1 MQKIKN
7 FLEKIKKRLEF
18 YLVKNTT
25 NLEKLNHIIY
35 RKEHARLNFDL
46 HAIEHGSL
54 LESLVI
60 LNKPK
65 TIVELGVA
73 HGSSIKYL
81 CSGAQILDTLI
92 KNDSKFKNT
101 SSEKSS
107 SHIYGFDLWEKH
119 GANNQYERIGSKQE
133 VEKYLNEFGYKN
145 FTLVKCD
152 LNTIEAKN
160 YFNNFKKIDFCYIDA
175 CHSYNGVKKNFD
187 LVYPKLSETG
197 IIVFDDTI
205 RIDGAREFI
214 IDLRTKFYDG
224 SFDIITFPFGN
235 RDRKTGVT
243 LLVKRSVEKN
253 NDKFEYQIDEIC
265 GSISNKNEIYLKE
278 KNWYK
283 KELKKSDII

>member
-187 LVYPKLSETG
+187 LVFCCGVLIHQNPKYLKKFYSQIYSLSNKYIYISEYFNPTP
-197 IIVFDDTI
+197 VM
-205 RIDGAREFI
+205 IDYKGNKDKLFKRDFAKELWKMFPNLSI
-214 IDLRTKFYDG
+214 IDYGFNWKED
-224 SFDIITFPFGN
+224 P
-235 RDRKTGVT
+235 
-243 LLVKRSVEKN
+243 
-253 NDKFEYQIDEIC
+253 
-265 GSISNKNEIYLKE
+265 LKE
-278 KNWYK
+278 CDNSNWF
-283 KELKKSDII
+283 LFKKSKK